1 MDAFESALDSPDII
15 LFDGHIFTV
24 IEYSLIDLQM
34 KMLHTSILLKLGE
47 NTKFKANMLVKKRE
61 NSLFR

>member
-15 LFDGHIFTV
+15 LFDENVFTV

-34 KMLHTSILLKLGE
+34 KMWYASILVK
-47 NTKFKANMLVKKRE
+47 LVKKTKSKAE
-61 NSLFR
+61 N